1 MTLTEILAGT
11 LSCDSSFGIWAEKIG
26 GEFTSDSPARFGQVQ
41 FENSGLLDGMEFFS
55 RNDLAVDSM
64 SSYLGNFEPWEMGE
78 DGEWQEWIRLYESD
92 AGNDGESP
100 CEWGGRKSDIVDYV
114 QEHFGERYESMYQK
128 HMEHNANY
136 LRDAAENLIAEVNE
150 GY

>member
-11 LSCDSSFGIWAEKIG
+11 LSYDSSFGIWAEKIG